1 MLRDHPI
8 FSAPIAVD
16 RNPMIDRPW
25 PAEWSDPHDQEEIRV
40 LPLSRR
46 EYKGEQPGWCTYTRD
61 MAEAPEIEVF
71 CGGINAKTATAAA
84 LWRQGNLLHYGFDLS
99 PDEMT
104 DAGKAML
111 VDAIAYIS
119 RFTEDRPI
127 METPSPFAGDDF
139 ITRAAIERIIARNDP
154 GWWDYLQYEFRSEDA
169 GRRRGEGPGLVREMV
184 PDGPR
189 LPLPRRDRPHAHRR
203 GCPGREDQP
212 GPTGVLRL
220 GDRRPWPARRGGL
233 RARRMLARY
242 APEGPGRD
250 ATPQAWS
257 DWWKAN
263 ADYLFFGE
271 VGGYRWYLDP
281 LAKARGV
288 PTARLRGPMRASRP

>member
-1 MLRDHPI
+1 VLRDHPI

-16 RNPMIDRPW
+16 RNRMIDRPW
-25 PAEWSDPHDQEEIRV
+25 PAEWSDPHDQDKIRV

-84 LWRQGNLLHYGFDLS
+84 LWRQGNLMHYGFDLS

-154 GWWDYLQYEFRSEDA
+154 GWWDSLSSNFDRRTLAVASVSDLASFAKWYPTVRDYLGPDAIARMRIDEDA
-169 GRRRGEGPGLVREMV
+169 LAVKIS
-184 PDGPR
+184 
-189 LPLPRRDRPHAHRR
+189 
-203 GCPGREDQP
+203 PGRPAFFDWAIAALSRPGEDS
-212 GPTGVLRL
+212 
-220 GDRRPWPARRGGL
+220 

-242 APEGPGRD
+242 APDGPGRD
-250 ATPQAWS
+250 ATQQAWS

-281 LAKARGV
+281 LARARGV
-288 PTARLRGPMRASRP
+288 PTARLRGPLRASR

>member
-1 MLRDHPI
+1 VLRDHPI

-16 RNPMIDRPW
+16 RNTMIDRPW
-25 PAEWSDPHDQEEIRV
+25 PAEWSDPHDQEKIRV

-119 RFTEDRPI
+119 RFSEDRPI

-154 GWWDYLQYEFRSEDA
+154 GWWDYLSTNFDRKTLAEASVTDLASFAKWYPTVRDYLGPDATARMSIDEDA
-169 GRRRGEGPGLVREMV
+169 RALKIN
-184 PDGPR
+184 
-189 LPLPRRDRPHAHRR
+189 
-203 GCPGREDQP
+203 PGR
-212 GPTGVLRL
+212 
-220 GDRRPWPARRGGL
+220 PAFFEWATAAL
-233 RARRMLARY
+233 SKLDEESRARRMLARY
-242 APEGPGRD
+242 APDGPGRD
-250 ATPQAWS
+250 ATRQAWS
-257 DWWKAN
+257 DWWRAN
-263 ADYLFFGE
+263 AGYLFFGE

-288 PTARLRGPMRASRP
+288 PTARLRGPMRASR

>member
-1 MLRDHPI
+1 VLRDHPI

-16 RNPMIDRPW
+16 RSTMIDRPW
-25 PAEWSDPHDQEEIRV
+25 PAEWSDPHDQDRIRV

-46 EYKGEQPGWCTYTRD
+46 EYKGERPGWCTYTRD

-71 CGGINAKTATAAA
+71 CGGINLKTATAAA

-104 DAGKAML
+104 EAGKAML

-139 ITRAAIERIIARNDP
+139 ITRAAIERIIARNDA
-154 GWWDYLQYEFRSEDA
+154 GWWDHLSTNFDRKALADAGVTDLASFAKWYPTARDYLCPDATARMRIDEDA
-169 GRRRGEGPGLVREMV
+169 RAVKIS
-184 PDGPR
+184 
-189 LPLPRRDRPHAHRR
+189 
-203 GCPGREDQP
+203 PGRP
-212 GPTGVLRL
+212 AFF
-220 GDRRPWPARRGGL
+220 DRAIAALSDAGEASH
-233 RARRMLARY
+233 ARRMLARY
-242 APEGPGRD
+242 APDGPGRD
-250 ATPQAWS
+250 ATRQAWS
-257 DWWKAN
+257 DWCKAN

-288 PTARLRGPMRASRP
+288 PTARLRGPMRASRR